1 LLERSAQLSALGESL
16 GFVVEQSRGRLM
28 LVRGEAGIG
37 KTAVVRRFC
46 EEQRPAGRIL
56 WGACE
61 DLFTPRAMGPFIE
74 VAQSMG
80 GEFAE
85 LVEHG
90 ATPHEV
96 LSALAD
102 GVSKSSPTLLVLEDF
117 HWADEATLDVLR
129 LIGRRLDAFQ
139 ALVVV
144 TYRDDELD
152 SAHQLRVVLGEL
164 ARTQGVDR
172 LGIPRL
178 SRTAVAELAGP
189 REIDAAELY
198 RSTGGNPFFVT
209 EVLAAG
215 TAGIPS
221 TVRDAVLARAVGLSG
236 PARALL
242 EAIATVPLS
251 VELGVLEAAVG
262 DAVRSLEECVGCGM
276 VVSAG
281 RGVAFRHEL
290 ARLVIEESIAP
301 DRRVAL
307 HQRALRALA
316 DSSDSARLAHHAEA
330 AGNADAV
337 LRFAPEAARRAA
349 TLGAHRESAAQYAR
363 ALRFDDKLPP
373 VQRAELL
380 ERRSY
385 ECMLTDQTG
394 AAIDTLRSAISI
406 WRQLGDVR
414 AQGRA
419 LEQLSNVLWC
429 PGGVAEAR
437 EAALQSIALLEGIA
451 PDRELAMAYCRMAQL
466 SMDAEDTA
474 GAVLWSTR
482 ALDLAEALGETQI
495 AVHTL
500 NSMGTARLL
509 GGEPEGQAQLERS
522 LALARA
528 ADLGDDVSRAMTH
541 LAWTAQHRRDYALAL
556 EYLEPALR
564 YATDH
569 GWELRRGYLLAYQ
582 ARVEFDLGRWQD
594 AVDTAALVL
603 REPRRSR
610 VPRIV
615 ALTVVARIRARRG
628 DPEVWPLLDEAL
640 SLEQRGEELQ
650 ATVPVAVARAE
661 ASWLEGDHDGVE
673 RATTTALAFARPL
686 RSPWA
691 TSELV
696 SWRRRARIIDQLSSD
711 ELTDPY
717 ALEVAGGWQAAA
729 AQWQKLGCPYEAALA
744 LGETDDQD
752 ALRQAVNW
760 LQALGATRTKAI
772 VVRRLHERGVRGLP
786 RGPRPSTREN
796 PAGLTSRELQ
806 VLALLAVGL
815 RNAQIASRLV
825 VSEKTVDHH
834 VSAILR
840 KLDVRTRGEAAA
852 EAMRLELTAKER

>member
-1 LLERSAQLSALGESL
+1 
-16 GFVVEQSRGRLM
+16 
-28 LVRGEAGIG
+28 
-37 KTAVVRRFC
+37 
-46 EEQRPAGRIL
+46 
-56 WGACE
+56 
-61 DLFTPRAMGPFIE
+61 
-74 VAQSMG
+74 
-80 GEFAE
+80 
-85 LVEHG
+85 
-90 ATPHEV
+90 
-96 LSALAD
+96 
-102 GVSKSSPTLLVLEDF
+102 
-117 HWADEATLDVLR
+117 
-129 LIGRRLDAFQ
+129 
-139 ALVVV
+139 
-144 TYRDDELD
+144 
-152 SAHQLRVVLGEL
+152 
-164 ARTQGVDR
+164 
-172 LGIPRL
+172 
-178 SRTAVAELAGP
+178 
-189 REIDAAELY
+189 
-198 RSTGGNPFFVT
+198 
-209 EVLAAG
+209 
-215 TAGIPS
+215 
-221 TVRDAVLARAVGLSG
+221 
-236 PARALL
+236 
-242 EAIATVPLS
+242 
-251 VELGVLEAAVG
+251 
-262 DAVRSLEECVGCGM
+262 
-276 VVSAG
+276 
-281 RGVAFRHEL
+281 
-290 ARLVIEESIAP
+290 
-301 DRRVAL
+301 
-307 HQRALRALA
+307 
-316 DSSDSARLAHHAEA
+316 
-330 AGNADAV
+330 
-337 LRFAPEAARRAA
+337 
-349 TLGAHRESAAQYAR
+349 
-363 ALRFDDKLPP
+363 
-373 VQRAELL
+373 
-380 ERRSY
+380 
-385 ECMLTDQTG
+385 
-394 AAIDTLRSAISI
+394 
-406 WRQLGDVR
+406 
-414 AQGRA
+414 
-419 LEQLSNVLWC
+419 
-429 PGGVAEAR
+429 
-437 EAALQSIALLEGIA
+437 
-451 PDRELAMAYCRMAQL
+451 
-466 SMDAEDTA
+466 
-474 GAVLWSTR
+474 
-482 ALDLAEALGETQI
+482 
-495 AVHTL
+495 
-500 NSMGTARLL
+500 
-509 GGEPEGQAQLERS
+509 
-522 LALARA
+522 
-528 ADLGDDVSRAMTH
+528 MTH
-541 LAWTAQHRRDYALAL
+541 LAWTAQCRRDYALAL

-569 GWELRRGYLLAYQ
+569 GWELRRGYLLAYR

-696 SWRRRARIIDQLSSD
+696 SWRRRARITDQLSSD

-852 EAMRLELTAKER
+852 EAMRLELTAKES